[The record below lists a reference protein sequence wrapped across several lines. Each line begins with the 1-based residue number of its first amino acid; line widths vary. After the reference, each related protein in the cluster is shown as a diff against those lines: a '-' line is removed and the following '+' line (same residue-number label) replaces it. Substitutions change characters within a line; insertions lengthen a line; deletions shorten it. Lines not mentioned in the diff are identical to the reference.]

1 VAVQYSVN
9 EVSKNSPRSSLPYVL
24 GGLLVVV
31 FIGLGIWQTCRG
43 FEKQARQAD
52 FETQTGF
59 ASWIDGAEIQPYA
72 KLKVGGEFDGDHQVL
87 LENIIVN
94 SRIGY
99 YVITPLIT
107 AAAEP
112 VLLVNR
118 GWLEKTGQ
126 EFDTTRIEFA
136 APRVTVRGRAGAL
149 PRAGFRMGEPFS
161 PGTSWPR
168 FAVYPTLDDVAATL
182 GRPVQPFVLL
192 MDPEDPYGYY
202 RDWAPNE
209 FGPGRHF
216 AYALQWFAM
225 AVVLAVLLLRN
236 YRKRGF

>member
-1 VAVQYSVN
+1 MR
-9 EVSKNSPRSSLPYVL
+9 KNALATCLPYVV
-24 GGLLVVV
+24 GGILVVQ
-31 FIGLGIWQTCRG
+31 FIGLGIWQAGRG
-43 FEKQARQAD
+43 LEKRARQAD
-52 FETQTGF
+52 YATEATFSSWYDGIEVQPF
-59 ASWIDGAEIQPYA
+59 AR
-72 KLKVGGEFDGDHQVL
+72 LKVQGDFDDRHQIL

-94 SRIGY
+94 SRNGY

-107 AAAEP
+107 STDEP

-118 GWLEKTGQ
+118 GWLEKTSQ
-126 EFDTTRIEFA
+126 DFDTASVAFS

-149 PRAGFRMGEPFS
+149 PRAGFRMGQPFT
-161 PGTSWPR
+161 PGSSWPR
-168 FAVYPTLDDVAATL
+168 FAVYPTLDDVEAAL

-209 FGPGRHF
+209 IGPGRHF

-225 AVVLAVLLLRN
+225 AIVLAVLLVWN
-236 YRKRGF
+236 YRNRGFDA